1 MTDNQLT
8 TYNIYPPVK
17 KYLSMNSISVFVY
30 DIVLF
35 QSVKVICTLYDI
47 DNKEQDTRKYYL
59 TGDDYTNWT
68 DDNYII
74 NYCKRKLQE
83 EA

>member
-47 DNKEQDTRKYYL
+47 DNNKQDIRTYL
-59 TGDDYTNWT
+59 LIGDDYNSWSS
-68 DDNYII
+68 DDNLFDFST
-74 NYCKRKLQE
+74 K
-83 EA
+83 